1 METLRA
7 VFIKRAKTFT
17 RNGSGLF
24 VKAAQGCLLKPLRA
38 VFLKPLRAVYGNAQ
52 GCFFKAAQGCLWKR
66 SGLFLNAQGCF
77 FKAAQGCLWKRS
89 GLFMKTLRA
98 VPSEFW
104 GRLNW
109 VLDRFE
115 RGLRGTLQILA
126 CGVFSGPVLR
136 R

>member
-1 METLRA
+1 MKTLRA
-7 VFIKRAKTFT
+7 VFIKTAKTFT

-24 VKAAQGCLLKPLRA
+24 VKAAQGCL
-38 VFLKPLRAVYGNAQ
+38 
-52 GCFFKAAQGCLWKR
+52 WKR
-66 SGLFLNAQGCF
+66 SRLFLNAQGCF
-77 FKAAQGCLWKRS
+77 FKAAQGC
-89 GLFMKTLRA
+89 FKTLMA

-115 RGLRGTLQILA
+115 RGLRGTLQILG

>member
-1 METLRA
+1 MKTLRA
-7 VFIKRAKTFT
+7 VFIKTAKTFT

-24 VKAAQGCLLKPLRA
+24 VKAAQGCL
-38 VFLKPLRAVYGNAQ
+38 
-52 GCFFKAAQGCLWKR
+52 WKR
-66 SGLFLNAQGCF
+66 SRLFLNAQGCF
-77 FKAAQGCLWKRS
+77 FKAAQGC
-89 GLFMKTLRA
+89 FKTLRA

-115 RGLRGTLQILA
+115 RGLRGTLQILE